1 MPKTDELKACFLKV
15 SKGQVG
21 QMMVQAEFE
30 STRALRAVYHPKFA
44 TPIAWATFAQDPQS
58 HFYLATFQC
67 IQEKLPDMYTPVTAV
82 ARIHQ
87 LPSSSNGQFRFYVT
101 TYAGIFPVNNTWCDT
116 WEKHFKRMM
125 RETVDYES
133 AVHKHDE
140 DLIKLTEQLVAKII
154 PRLLRP
160 LETGGRKIKPC
171 LVHGHFWHGN
181 VATHSHFRKPML
193 LDPCALYAH
202 NEGQCPD
209 RLLVSRS
216 WLTLPPAC
224 PEIQEQP

>member
-1 MPKTDELKACFLKV
+1 MLSEGLQGSSWSNDGASRIRIHTCIESSLSLEIRYSNSLGYLCTRPTEPFLPSYIPVYTRKASRHVHSRYC
-15 SKGQVG
+15 
-21 QMMVQAEFE
+21 
-30 STRALRAVYHPKFA
+30 
-44 TPIAWATFAQDPQS
+44 
-58 HFYLATFQC
+58 C
-67 IQEKLPDMYTPVTAV
+67 C
-82 ARIHQ
+82 RIHQ

-116 WEKHFKRMM
+116 WEKYFERMM

-133 AVHKHDE
+133 AVHKHDK

-160 LETGGRKIKPC
+160 LGTGGRKIKPC